1 MSKFRMTAGDTKVL
15 EVEVLDDD
23 GDAVDITGTSIRF
36 EMARFATDAAA
47 LVTKTSGDGIEI
59 IDGPAGRFDVTLDPE
74 DTATFDGSYYFE
86 AEVED
91 GASISTVLRGRATID
106 PALIK
111 PA

>member
-15 EVEVLDDD
+15 QVTVVDDD
-23 GDAVDITGTSIRF
+23 GSPVDISGTTIRF
-36 EMARFATDAAA
+36 QMSRFATDAEA
-47 LVTKTSGDGIEI
+47 LVIKSSGSGIEI
-59 IDGPAGRFDVTLDPE
+59 IDGPAGQLEITLDPD
-74 DTATFDGSYYFE
+74 DTPDFNGSYYFE

-91 GASISTVLRGRATID
+91 GDVVSTILRGRATID